1 MRPSSLVL
9 VLLFACGGKQPAA
22 NGSGSGEPTGPAK
35 DTRTPIEVRRDAACD
50 QLGPKVTACAVEDA
64 KADLA
69 AGKTTQK
76 QYDQDTSSEVQHRN
90 TEKFLEAC
98 KIPMSSRQVRVLEVC
113 FKEESACDALLDCL
127 SHLNDTSK

>member
-1 MRPSSLVL
+1 M
-9 VLLFACGGKQPAA
+9 LLFACGGKQPAA
-22 NGSGSGEPTGPAK
+22 NGSRQRRADRCPVK
-35 DTRTPIEVRRDAACD
+35 DTRSADRDAPRHRVR
-50 QLGPKVTACAVEDA
+50 QRSGPSVTACAVEDA

-98 KIPMSSRQVRVLEVC
+98 KVPMSSRQVRVLEVC
-113 FKEESACDALLDCL
+113 FKEETECDALLDCL
-127 SHLNDTSK
+127 SHLSDTSK